1 MKKRIHPPKYNNE
14 DRERAYWSKIDL
26 SQYADPEDFEFVS
39 FPNLKPTSRSISI
52 RIPEFLLMRIKEQS
66 NELNVP
72 YQSLIKHYIAR
83 GTVEHAKENAI
94 KKHQP

>member
-1 MKKRIHPPKYNNE
+1 MKKRIQPKKFKNE
-14 DRERAYWSKIDL
+14 ESERAYWSKIDL

-39 FPNLKPTSRSISI
+39 FPNLKPTSRPISI
-52 RIPEFLLMRIKEQS
+52 RIPDFLLMRIKEQS

-83 GTVEHAKENAI
+83 GV
-94 KKHQP
+94 KKYSE